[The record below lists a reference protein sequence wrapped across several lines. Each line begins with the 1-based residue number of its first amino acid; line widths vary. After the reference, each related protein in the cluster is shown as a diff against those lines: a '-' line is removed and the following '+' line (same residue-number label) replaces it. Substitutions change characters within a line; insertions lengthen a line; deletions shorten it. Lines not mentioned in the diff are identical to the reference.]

1 VDHEKSVVAVKPGIV
16 AVQAQDTARACEVNF
31 TASYHGPMDFVRRPF
46 SEKNGGVMVPTR
58 ANPKTFRIWSPFAS
72 RYCTTN
78 RLSIQCPSELAV
90 RVALN
95 ASEIGY

>member
-58 ANPKTFRIWSPFAS
+58 ANPKTFRIWSPLCQSLLHHESAIDFNVPA
-72 RYCTTN
+72 N
-78 RLSIQCPSELAV
+78 WQ
-90 RVALN
+90 
-95 ASEIGY
+95 